1 MEDFNYERQVTQETI
16 ADWIGLP
23 RHQVENIIRRWGA
36 DKIEDNGGGDCFGE
50 KKRDY
55 HSEYEKDGVRFM
67 KPLTIEE
74 RRLAELKGEV

>member
-36 DKIEDNGGGDCFGE
+36 DKIVELLEIRGH
-50 KKRDY
+50 Y
-55 HSEYEKDGVRFM
+55 VSYEKVCEYIKFYEMG
-67 KPLTIEE
+67 
-74 RRLAELKGEV
+74 